1 MSQNEIRILTKL
13 IRVMSLFLLLHGYKD
28 FDLKLVNDP
37 NHTYITITSA
47 PLSEAMVT
55 LILEN
60 LNRKRQLE
68 IETYGWELLGDI
80 DEKSDF
86 AILGSLIDRVEH
98 SLKNNQSVLKLTRV
112 NQYL

>member
-1 MSQNEIRILTKL
+1 MSQNEIRIITKI
-13 IRVMSLFLLLHGYKD
+13 IREMSLFMLLHGYKD
-28 FDLKLVNDP
+28 FNLSIMSDP
-37 NHTYITITSA
+37 QHTYITIKSA
-47 PLSEAMVT
+47 VLKDDIVK

-86 AILGSLIDRVEH
+86 AILGSLIDSVDHHIEDNH
-98 SLKNNQSVLKLTRV
+98 SILRLKRMNK
-112 NQYL
+112 YL